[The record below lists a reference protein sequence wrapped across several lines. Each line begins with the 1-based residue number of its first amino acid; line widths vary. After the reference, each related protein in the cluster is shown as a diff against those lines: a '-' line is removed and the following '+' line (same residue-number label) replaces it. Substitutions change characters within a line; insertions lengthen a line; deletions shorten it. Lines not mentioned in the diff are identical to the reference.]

1 MATSSKWNLSR
12 QDIQI
17 AAKDERELLLEHDS
31 DPDED
36 MLFNRPNTS
45 TVEPSSTKADG
56 KMDSVRLQIQEVT
69 DVMRNNVQ
77 KVMERGDRLEELQE
91 ASDRLSMAGDEFRAA
106 AKRAQQKAWLQNFK
120 TRIILVTITMTVV
133 ICIIVLDIM
142 VLYLVLR

>member
-133 ICIIVLDIM
+133 ICIIGT
-142 VLYLVLR
+142 

>member
-133 ICIIVLDIM
+133 ICIIVSI
-142 VLYLVLR
+142 VVKYS